1 MADQHEWVE
10 SYVGALPA
18 ELRPTDITEN
28 IKKHLRIA
36 YKNGWKP
43 IDLARAVSAGNYTNA
58 NNPLGASIYR
68 LEKLAEQKAPPK
80 VSNNFPVFNS
90 EKRREPK
97 PKEWIAERVALLT
110 AIGNGLATTPEEAER
125 MMLELTRKQQESD
138 N

>member
-18 ELRPTDITEN
+18 ELRPTDISEN
-28 IKKHLRIA
+28 IKKHLRAA

-43 IDLARAVSAGNYTNA
+43 VDLARAVSAGNYLNA
-58 NNPLGASIYR
+58 SNPLGASIYR

-80 VSNNFPVFNS
+80 VSNNFPVFES

-110 AIGNGLATTPEEAER
+110 AIGNGLATSPEEAER
-125 MMLELTRKQQESD
+125 MMQELMRQQRESK
-138 N
+138 